1 MLVICHSVRQSLAA
15 AFQAGGRTQRRDPA
29 GGPELR
35 GGMDPSARAS
45 ITVNDER
52 PARRGAPLP
61 GLIHAATDLTSWSRG
76 FDSSVYAHQRHQL
89 KPGRHPTVVLRLAP
103 QDLSPLSE
111 GRHAD
116 MLTPRTQADVLTGEN
131 TRQTGGPA

>member
-1 MLVICHSVRQSLAA
+1 MT
-15 AFQAGGRTQRRDPA
+15 GGDEH
-29 GGPELR
+29 GGAEMKLWAHE
-35 GGMDPSARAS
+35 ARAS

-89 KPGRHPTVVLRLAP
+89 KPRPPSNRGPSPRPT
-103 QDLSPLSE
+103 
-111 GRHAD
+111 G
-116 MLTPRTQADVLTGEN
+116 T
-131 TRQTGGPA
+131 